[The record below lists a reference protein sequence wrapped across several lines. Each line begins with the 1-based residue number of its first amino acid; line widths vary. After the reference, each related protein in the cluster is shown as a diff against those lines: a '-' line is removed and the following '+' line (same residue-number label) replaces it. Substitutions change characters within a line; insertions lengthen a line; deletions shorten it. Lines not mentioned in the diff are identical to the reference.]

1 ASHRVAANTEFVR
14 RSVFA
19 LGVGDALDLLA
30 EHRQVERLLEDIV
43 EAVLSQLL
51 GRGLVLARQADDE
64 RGRVGLVL
72 AEVGRDL
79 DRFAAAQAQVND
91 DRVRMKAA
99 GENTSLEAAV
109 GGLELV

>member
-30 EHRQVERLLEDIV
+30 EQSQVERLLEDVV
-43 EAVLSQLL
+43 EAVLGQLL
-51 GRGLVLARQADDE
+51 GGGLVLARQADDE

-72 AEVGRDL
+72 AEVSRDL
-79 DRFAAAQAQVND
+79 DRLAAAQAQVDD
-91 DRVRMKAA
+91 DRIRV
-99 GENTSLEAAV
+99 EAARENARLETAI
-109 GGLELV
+109 GGLK